1 MGPYSRPGGPRQT
14 APAGTVA
21 LLLFA
26 ACLSLAGP
34 GRAAGADGPALS
46 WPAHCQGLAFT
57 GMYGQDGTMQFTN
70 TGKATAK
77 TRINRN
83 DLWSQWERVR
93 LSGLYVICA
102 ENGC

>member
-14 APAGTVA
+14 AHPVTVA
-21 LLLFA
+21 LLLLA

-46 WPAHCQGLAFT
+46 WPAHCQGSAFT

-70 TGKATAK
+70 AGKAAAK
-77 TRINRN
+77 TTNR
-83 DLWSQWERVR
+83 DDIDYLWNQWERVDF
-93 LSGLYVICA
+93 SG
-102 ENGC
+102 